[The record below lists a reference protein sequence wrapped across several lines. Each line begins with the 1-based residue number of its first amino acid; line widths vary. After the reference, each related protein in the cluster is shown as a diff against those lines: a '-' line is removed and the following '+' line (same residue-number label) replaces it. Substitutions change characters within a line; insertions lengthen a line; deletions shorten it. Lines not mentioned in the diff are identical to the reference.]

1 MNEKSK
7 DRILKDNKNR
17 HAEYYG
23 MQAVFDELYKKSNE
37 GKKFKH
43 LTRII
48 TSKDNILLAYRNIK
62 RNKGSYTPSVDRIT
76 IETIERMSQDQLLK
90 NIENRF
96 NNYQPSKVRRKEI
109 PKPNGKTR
117 PLGIP
122 SLWDRLIQQCILQVL
137 EPICEAKFNT
147 RSYGFR
153 PNRSAEH
160 AIADAN
166 FKINQTNLMYVV
178 DVDIQGFFD
187 EVNHGKLMRQLW
199 TLGIQD
205 KQLLVILR
213 KILKAPIQL
222 EDGTIVNP
230 TKGTPQGGILS
241 PILANVNLNEF
252 DWWISDQWE
261 TAKTRHSFKYKNKEG
276 RTGRDN
282 RALKKTKLKPMY
294 MVRYADDFKIFTATR
309 SNAEKI
315 FKAVQMW
322 LEERL
327 KLPISKEKSK
337 VTNLKKQKSEFLG
350 FTLKATKKGKTKT
363 SATKYVVETHMS
375 PKAIKTAK
383 AKLAEQIKKIQ
394 KTPNSSNCIKEIA
407 KYNSMI
413 IGIHNYYEIATH
425 VNLDLKRVGYDLQK
439 QMYNRFPKSKPNN
452 KYTNGFT
459 RYGEYRGKDKGIAK
473 YTKRENNY
481 IRYLMKSPILHLADI
496 RNKNPMMKRNAINKY
511 TEEGRKLIHR
521 NLTNVSETELKWLR
535 EHPILIGRATV
546 EYNDNRLSLYVAQN
560 GKCSVT
566 GEQLDLL
573 DMRCHHKIPW
583 HITHDDSYQNL
594 TLIKSE
600 VHKLLHATKS
610 ATIRALLKR
619 LNLNKKAIEKLDKLR
634 VLVGNNCINEK
645 ENNLDIFNNEVRYE
659 QLTLF

>member
-1 MNEKSK
+1 MNEQPK
-7 DRILKDNKNR
+7 DRILKDNKSR

-23 MQAVFDELYKKSNE
+23 MQAVFDELHKKSNE
-37 GKKFKH
+37 GKKFKQ
-43 LTRII
+43 LMGII
-48 TSKDNILLAYRNIK
+48 ASKENILLAYRNIK

-76 IETIERMSQDQLLK
+76 IEKIERMPQDQLLK

-96 NNYQPSKVRRKEI
+96 NNYQPNKVRRKEI

-166 FKINQTNLMYVV
+166 FKINQTNLTYVV
-178 DVDIQGFFD
+178 DVDIKSFFD
-187 EVNHGKLMRQLW
+187 EVNHVKLMRQLW
-199 TLGIQD
+199 TFGIQD
-205 KQLLVILR
+205 KQLLVVLR

-241 PILANVNLNEF
+241 PLLANVNLNEF

-261 TAKTRHSFKYKNKEG
+261 TAKTRCSFKYKNKEG

-294 MVRYADDFKIFTATR
+294 IVRYDFKIFTGSR
-309 SNAEKI
+309 INAEKI
-315 FKAVQMW
+315 FKAVQLW

-363 SATKYVVETHMS
+363 GKTKYVAETHMS

-383 AKLAEQIKKIQ
+383 AKLAKQIKKIQ
-394 KTPNSSNCIKEIA
+394 KPLNNSSRIKEIA

-425 VNLDLKRVGYDLQK
+425 VNLDLRRTGYDIQK
-439 QMYNRFPKSKPNN
+439 QMYNRLPKSKPNDKN
-452 KYTNGFT
+452 TNCFT
-459 RYGEYRGKDKGIAK
+459 RHGEYMGKDKGIAK
-473 YTKRENNY
+473 YVKRRNKY
-481 IRYLMKSPILHLADI
+481 IRYLMKRPILHLADVK
-496 RNKNPMMKRNAINKY
+496 NKNPMMKRNAINKY
-511 TEEGRKLIHR
+511 TEEGRKLIHK

-535 EHPILIGRATV
+535 EHPILTGRATV
-546 EYNDNRLSLYVAQN
+546 EYNDNRMSLYVAQN
-560 GKCSVT
+560 GKCSIT

-573 DMRCHHKIPW
+573 DMHCHHKIPW
-583 HITHDDSYQNL
+583 QITRDDSYENL
-594 TLIKSE
+594 TLIKSD
-600 VHKLLHATKS
+600 VHYLIHATK
-610 ATIRALLKR
+610 ATTMSALLIR
-619 LNLNKKAIEKLDKLR
+619 LNLNKKAIQKLDKLR
-634 VLVGNNCINEK
+634 MLVGNNCIIEK
-645 ENNLDIFNNEVRYE
+645 EIKRNIVANQVRNE

>member
-1 MNEKSK
+1 MNEKSEDK
-7 DRILKDNKNR
+7 VPKDNKNR
-17 HAEYYG
+17 HSEYYG
-23 MQAVFDELYKKSNE
+23 MQTVFDELYKESND
-37 GKKFKH
+37 GKKFKR
-43 LTRII
+43 LMKII
-48 TSKDNILLAYRNIK
+48 TSKDNILLAYRNTK
-62 RNKGSYTPSVDRIT
+62 RNKGSYTPSVDKIT
-76 IETIERMSQDQLLK
+76 IETIERMSQDQLLRK
-90 NIENRF
+90 IQNRF
-96 NNYQPSKVRRKEI
+96 NNYQPRKVRRRDI
-109 PKPNGKTR
+109 PKPDGNTR

-153 PNRSAEH
+153 PNRSTQH

-166 FKINQTNLMYVV
+166 FKINKTNLTYVV
-178 DVDIQGFFD
+178 DMDIKGFFD
-187 EVNHGKLMRQLW
+187 EVNHVKLMRQLW
-199 TLGIQD
+199 TIGIQD

-222 EDGTIVNP
+222 EDGEVSHP

-241 PILANVNLNEF
+241 PLLANVNLNEF

-261 TAKTRHSFKYKNKEG
+261 TVKTRYSFKYKNQEG

-294 MVRYADDFKIFTATR
+294 IVRYADDFKIFTNTR
-309 SNAEKI
+309 NNAEKI

-327 KLPISKEKSK
+327 KLPISIGKSK
-337 VTNLKKQKSEFLG
+337 VTNLKKRKSEFLG

-363 SATKYVVETHMS
+363 GATKYVAETHMS
-375 PKAIKTAK
+375 QKAINTEK
-383 AKLAEQIKKIQ
+383 AKLTEQIKKIQ
-394 KTPNSSNCIKEIA
+394 KTPDSSNCIKEIS

-425 VNLDLKRVGYDLQK
+425 VNLDLKRVGLELLK
-439 QMYNRFPKSKPNN
+439 QMYNRFPKSKPNDKN
-452 KYTNGFT
+452 TNGFT
-459 RYGEYRGKDKGIAK
+459 RNGIYKGKDKGLKK

-481 IRYLMKSPILHLADI
+481 IRYLMKSPILHLADVK
-496 RNKNPMMKRNAINKY
+496 NKNPMMKRNSINKY
-511 TEEGRKLIHR
+511 TEEGRKLIHK

-535 EHPILIGRATV
+535 EHPVLIGRATV
-546 EYNDNRLSLYVAQN
+546 EYNDNRLSLYVAQS
-560 GKCSVT
+560 GKCAVT
-566 GEQLDLL
+566 GEQLELL
-573 DMRCHHKIPW
+573 DMHCHHKIPW
-583 HITHDDSYQNL
+583 HKTRDDSYQNL

-600 VHKLLHATKS
+600 VHKLVHATKT
-610 ATIRALLKR
+610 TIIRTLLKS

-634 VLVGNNCINEK
+634 VLVGNNRIF
-645 ENNLDIFNNEVRYE
+645 ENDLDISNNEVRYT